1 MQNNQE
7 ELNPSNLNET
17 EQLSNENFVDENS
30 DIVQQN
36 DISNIDNNPLN
47 SSIDEEINHEILQ
60 TKTKHIN
67 KILISIIA
75 LLFSILI
82 IGLILFFLGV
92 FDTKEESID
101 VSTQEEI
108 VQEENLSQ
116 TITKVKKHYQYNEE
130 DINKDRINNKLQ
142 NLLSHQDNEQQIDQK
157 ESNNELF
164 FDDELEKLITDDKP
178 KDITNKEDTDDLD
191 SSSLDEITS
200 SIDVIKDEQTP
211 IQETQ
216 KLDILS
222 SSVESSN
229 QQSYIQKEN
238 HQEFLKFIQVA
249 TLKYKLYTDFLK
261 EIKAVDARISIC
273 QNEDGRI
280 QIFIGP
286 FLDDSKRDFV
296 IKQINKS
303 VVNDAFAIEFTQ
315 EEYLRRCGINDPF

>member
-17 EQLSNENFVDENS
+17 EQLSNENLVDENS

-36 DISNIDNNPLN
+36 DTSNIDNNPLN

-101 VSTQEEI
+101 ISTQEEI

-164 FDDELEKLITDDKP
+164 FDDELEKLITDDKS
-178 KDITNKEDTDDLD
+178 KDIANKEDTNDLD

-216 KLDILS
+216 KLDIVS

-229 QQSYIQKEN
+229 QQSYIQKKS

-315 EEYLRRCGINDPF
+315 EEYLRRCGINDPS

>member
-17 EQLSNENFVDENS
+17 EQLSNENLVDENS

-36 DISNIDNNPLN
+36 DTSNIDNNPLN

-101 VSTQEEI
+101 ISTQEEI

-164 FDDELEKLITDDKP
+164 FDDELEKLITDDKS
-178 KDITNKEDTDDLD
+178 KDIANKEDTNDLD

-216 KLDILS
+216 KLDIVS

-229 QQSYIQKEN
+229 QQSYIQKKS